1 MRAVVA
7 DPARCGARPGLSG
20 REPGR
25 RRGVGRMGRGSR
37 RSRVRSMAVPA
48 FLGAAPFRLGVM
60 AAVAAA
66 AVDQAV
72 KLWLLYGFGLTGRA
86 RVPVTPFLD
95 LELAWNTGI
104 SYGLFQESGPLWQWV
119 LLGLKVTAVALLL
132 IWLAQT
138 RSRLAG
144 VALGLI
150 MGGAIGNAIDR
161 AVHGAVMDFVL
172 FHITAPT
179 WTFEWYVF
187 NIADAAIVAGV
198 IGLVWES
205 LFLQDAAKVP

>member
-1 MRAVVA
+1 
-7 DPARCGARPGLSG
+7 
-20 REPGR
+20 
-25 RRGVGRMGRGSR
+25 
-37 RSRVRSMAVPA
+37 MAIPA
-48 FLGAAPFRLGVM
+48 FLGGAPFRLGVA

-95 LELAWNTGI
+95 LVLAWNTGI

-161 AVHGAVMDFVL
+161 AMHGAVMDFVL

-187 NIADAAIVAGV
+187 NIADAAIVGGV

>member
-1 MRAVVA
+1 M
-7 DPARCGARPGLSG
+7 LF
-20 REPGR
+20 
-25 RRGVGRMGRGSR
+25 
-37 RSRVRSMAVPA
+37 RS
-48 FLGAAPFRLGVM
+48 
-60 AAVAAA
+60 
-66 AVDQAV
+66 
-72 KLWLLYGFGLTGRA
+72 W
-86 RVPVTPFLD
+86 
-95 LELAWNTGI
+95 
-104 SYGLFQESGPLWQWV
+104 FQETGPLWQWV

-132 IWLAQT
+132 IWLVQT

-161 AVHGAVMDFVL
+161 LVHGAVMDFVL

-187 NIADAAIVAGV
+187 NIADAVIVAGV

>member
-1 MRAVVA
+1 
-7 DPARCGARPGLSG
+7 
-20 REPGR
+20 
-25 RRGVGRMGRGSR
+25 
-37 RSRVRSMAVPA
+37 MAIPA
-48 FLGAAPFRLGVM
+48 FLGAAPFRLGVV

-95 LELAWNTGI
+95 LVLAWNTGI
-104 SYGLFQESGPLWQWV
+104 SYGLFQETGPLWQWV
-119 LLGLKVTAVALLL
+119 LLGFKVTAVALLL

-161 AVHGAVMDFVL
+161 VVHGAVMDFVL

>member
-1 MRAVVA
+1 
-7 DPARCGARPGLSG
+7 
-20 REPGR
+20 
-25 RRGVGRMGRGSR
+25 
-37 RSRVRSMAVPA
+37 MAIPA
-48 FLGAAPFRLGVM
+48 FLGAAPFRLGVV

-72 KLWLLYGFGLTGRA
+72 KLWLLYGFGLAGRA

-95 LELAWNTGI
+95 LVLAWNTGI
-104 SYGLFQESGPLWQWV
+104 SYGLFQEAGPLWQWV

-161 AVHGAVMDFVL
+161 AIHGAVMDFVL